1 MPSLLWHCWLGV
13 RQSSRPEKNLSDEV
27 LVWLPVWSEVQIVCL
42 WSSWCHCHSQAPSS
56 GFTCLVPTYPGCPG
70 KEAVKRV
77 CVFCSILAQDLG
89 TPEGSAGLSKCGE
102 GRVWHN
108 AVFGS
113 RYKPTRWLE
122 WADQAGQKHTPLHHT
137 KNVLLLLSL
146 RSCIKPLLTSQY
158 DCELSKTAGAR
169 YSTV

>member
-1 MPSLLWHCWLGV
+1 MPSLHWHCWLGV
-13 RQSSRPEKNLSDEV
+13 RQSFRPEKKFEWRGVGVVICLERGADC
-27 LVWLPVWSEVQIVCL
+27 LLMVQ
-42 WSSWCHCHSQAPSS
+42 
-56 GFTCLVPTYPGCPG
+56 LVPLPFPSPIMWCYLSGTDLPRLSRKRGF
-70 KEAVKRV
+70 KRV

-146 RSCIKPLLTSQY
+146 RSCIKPLLTSRC